1 MNEVIRIDYTE
12 KLKPIVEGLWVMSET
27 DAALEP
33 FSWKKGTKTTPENIL
48 SKLKLPYSTPVSQ
61 LTIDDFFMSMLT
73 PRDWHGDAEK
83 LTVARFQ
90 NLVVDFKT
98 MFETIEVFKIG
109 EIKMP
114 VLIVGTA
121 KDGSIGGLKTLVVET

>member
-1 MNEVIRIDYTE
+1 MNEIVRIDYSE
-12 KLKPIVEGLWVMSET
+12 KLKPIVEGLWIMSET

-33 FSWKKGTKTTPENIL
+33 FSWKKGAKVNAENVL
-48 SKLKLPYSTPVSQ
+48 NKLKLPKNTTVFQ
-61 LTIDDFFMSMLT
+61 TNIDDFFMSMVT
-73 PRDWHGDAEK
+73 PKDWHGDAEK

-90 NLVVDFKT
+90 NLVADLKT
-98 MFETIEVFKIG
+98 MFETIEVYKIG

-114 VLIVGTA
+114 VYIIGTA